1 MEIISHALNGVLT
14 VLIIIGFGFVLEL
27 PQPIF
32 VAFRYIGSMTSPL
45 AMLFIGI
52 AMSKTNWQEIRLGK
66 EMAVAMLS
74 RFLVCP
80 LLVMALLPFFDLK
93 PLMGQ
98 VFVILAAM
106 PTMTNTSIV
115 TKSYGGDYK
124 YAAMLTAVSTVLA
137 AVVLPIYMWALN

>member
-66 EMAVAMLS
+66 
-74 RFLVCP
+74 
-80 LLVMALLPFFDLK
+80 
-93 PLMGQ
+93 
-98 VFVILAAM
+98 
-106 PTMTNTSIV
+106 
-115 TKSYGGDYK
+115 
-124 YAAMLTAVSTVLA
+124 
-137 AVVLPIYMWALN
+137 

>member
-1 MEIISHALNGVLT
+1 
-14 VLIIIGFGFVLEL
+14 
-27 PQPIF
+27 
-32 VAFRYIGSMTSPL
+32 
-45 AMLFIGI
+45 
-52 AMSKTNWQEIRLGK
+52 
-66 EMAVAMLS
+66 MLS

-80 LLVMALLPFFDLK
+80 LLVMALLPFFDLE

>member
-80 LLVMALLPFFDLK
+80 LLVMALLPFFDLE